1 MITMTQKEYDAVTTL
16 SNALK
21 KYNGIITDKN
31 FIVNIKNKSLQ
42 SKVVKSYKYLKEN
55 NKLIDFGFLEK
66 KILTKSEKEYQ
77 SIRSTLLS
85 LCEFYEYYPKFS
97 FNYDEL
103 IVPVRS
109 INKRSFEII
118 SNMDMSVLEK
128 IEKFAS
134 YNYTFYLKGFFNCKD
149 YCFETRLLGFLLSC
163 TLENKETFKEHKE
176 VLLEHV
182 RLNGWI
188 GVCDCFDSEKGL
200 IDALVYLKLPE
211 NELFKIIEDNIFYK
225 EHDCRWRAKITTME
239 IEMLS
244 LINEEKTLKLIDK
257 NKSLFSFERFSHSEF
272 KSFCNNIKSD
282 FNREQYTYY
291 FIVDKLKM
299 DDSLVYVKK
308 MMSQVSSECFYKINK
323 EMFKYCK
330 ENKMDYSLYEKEII
344 KYELKLNSVENKK
357 TKRRL

>member
-21 KYNGIITDKN
+21 KYNGIITGKSLIID
-31 FIVNIKNKSLQ
+31 IKNKSLQ

-55 NKLIDFGFLEK
+55 NKLIDFGFVEK

-85 LCEFYEYYPKFS
+85 LCELYENDSSHVLQYGTF
-97 FNYDEL
+97 
-103 IVPVRS
+103 IVPISFINRRS
-109 INKRSFEII
+109 LEII
-118 SNMDMSVLEK
+118 SKIDMSVLKKMEG
-128 IEKFAS
+128 FTS
-134 YNYTFYLKGFFNCKD
+134 SNYTLGLKGFIDCSEC
-149 YCFETRLLGFLLSC
+149 CFETRLLSFLISY
-163 TLENKETFKEHKE
+163 TIEKEETFKEHKE

-182 RLNGWI
+182 KINGWDGI
-188 GVCDCFDSEKGL
+188 CDCFGSGKGL
-200 IDALVYLKLPE
+200 IDAIFLLNLPE
-211 NELFKIIEDNIFYK
+211 NELFKIIEDNISYK
-225 EHDCRWRAKITTME
+225 NDDCRWRDRITK

-244 LINEEKTLKLIDK
+244 SINEERTLKLIDK
-257 NKSLFSFERFSHSEF
+257 NRNLFSFEIFSHSEF
-272 KSFCNNIKSD
+272 KSFCKNIKSD
-282 FNREQYTYY
+282 LNRELYTYY

-323 EMFKYCK
+323 EMLEYCK
-330 ENKMDYSLYEKEII
+330 ENKMDFSSYEKEVI
-344 KYELKLNSVENKK
+344 KHELKLNSVENKK